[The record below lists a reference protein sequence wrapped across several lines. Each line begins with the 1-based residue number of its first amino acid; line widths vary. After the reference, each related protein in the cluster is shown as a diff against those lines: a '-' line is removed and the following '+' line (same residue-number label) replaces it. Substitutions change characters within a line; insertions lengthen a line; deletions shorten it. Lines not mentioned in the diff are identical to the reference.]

1 MHRNIVFQAILAAL
15 LAAGCADCK
24 EGPLDEG
31 PGAIAGT
38 VMAHDGEEP
47 IVTPYDDCVLIM
59 PSRRRQRGQTAVR
72 FGRYI
77 A

>member
-1 MHRNIVFQAILAAL
+1 GLETI
-15 LAAGCADCK
+15 
-24 EGPLDEG
+24 PT
-31 PGAIAGT
+31 AGT
-38 VMAHDGEEP
+38 VLAHDGDEP

-59 PSRRRQRGQTAVR
+59 PSRRLQPGQTAVR